1 MADYLSWTRSNVFKV
16 TDKEKFIDVINNL
29 ESDGIIE
36 FHEHDGDKE
45 GETKAQFMLD
55 GTPFGYET
63 ENGDFEFIPVI
74 EDIQMLLPDG
84 EVCVIIEAGHE
95 KLRYVDASVLVITN
109 ETYFSKGL
117 VEYAQ
122 EKSREMLRNNDYV
135 LDI

>member
-1 MADYLSWTRSNVFKV
+1 MADYFSWTKSNIFRI
-16 TDKEKFIDVINNL
+16 TDKEKFTDIINNL
-29 ESDGIIE
+29 KSDGIIE

-45 GETKAQFMLD
+45 GEIKVQFMVD

-63 ENGDFEFIPVI
+63 ENGDFEFTPVI
-74 EDIQMLLPDG
+74 EDIQTLLPDD
-84 EVCVIIEAGHE
+84 EVCVIIESGHE
-95 KLRYVDASVLVITN
+95 KLRYVDGSVLVISK

-122 EKSREMLRNNDYV
+122 EKSREILRNNDYV

>member
-29 ESDGIIE
+29 ESGGIIE

-45 GETKAQFMLD
+45 GETKVQFMVD

-84 EVCVIIEAGHE
+84 EVCVIIEVGHE

>member
-1 MADYLSWTRSNVFKV
+1 MANYLSWTKSNIFRI
-16 TDKEKFIDVINNL
+16 TDKEKFTDIINNL
-29 ESDGIIE
+29 VSDGIIE

-45 GETKAQFMLD
+45 GETKVQFMVD

-63 ENGDFEFIPVI
+63 ENGDFELIPVI
-74 EDIQMLLPDG
+74 EDIQTLLPDD
-84 EVCVIIEAGHE
+84 EVCVIIESGHE
-95 KLRYVDASVLVITN
+95 KLRYVDGSVLVISK

-122 EKSREMLRNNDYV
+122 EKSREILRNNDYV

>member
-36 FHEHDGDKE
+36 FREHDGDKE
-45 GETKAQFMLD
+45 GETKVQFMVD
-55 GTPFGYET
+55 GTLSGYET

-74 EDIQMLLPDG
+74 EDIQTLLPDG